1 MKSIKNFKSKALVN
15 AKAVNGGALPPSS
28 SDLPMNTLE
37 CLYPTGMVKGSLGST
52 SPGGNGW
59 SSEYGDNDYAFNGD
73 L

>member
-37 CLYPTGMVKGSLGST
+37 YLYPTGMVKGSLGST
-52 SPGGNGW
+52 PGGE
-59 SSEYGDNDYAFNGD
+59 SFPKKHEGD